1 MRLSWAGKQSRGTTV
16 WEHRGN
22 KGFVG
27 GCALN
32 VEARP
37 VWSCRPGLEG
47 WVGPGHAGLRA
58 GGFILETVVFGTVD
72 GVFRKG

>member
-1 MRLSWAGKQSRGTTV
+1 M
-16 WEHRGN
+16 
-22 KGFVG
+22 G

-47 WVGPGHAGLRA
+47 WVGPGRAGLRA
-58 GGFILETVVFGTVD
+58 RGFILETVVFGTVD